1 MRILVDCLF
10 KTCCMTRL
18 LCLLTL
24 ILTLSTAVLS
34 QIPETI
40 DPALSDPGMAD
51 RLPYEITKQ
60 IDDGVSLM
68 ERGEF
73 ARADF
78 YFRQALETVKRVPAD
93 LCFYFGKNSYHL
105 HKYKQSID
113 WLGKYLEIKG
123 TTGRFFDQAT
133 EYLKLAESDY
143 LAQLEKGS
151 SKVNQSAD
159 NAPAA
164 KEKALN
170 CEEHPYVV
178 CPICN
183 GSGVIVSSG
192 KLGALVYKTCP
203 YSDESGRMRCEDFLL
218 YQTGQLVSE

>member
-1 MRILVDCLF
+1 
-10 KTCCMTRL
+10 MTRL
-18 LCLLTL
+18 FYLLL
-24 ILTLSTAVLS
+24 LTAVLPTTVLS
-34 QIPETI
+34 QTL
-40 DPALSDPGMAD
+40 DPADPDLSEPEMAD

-60 IDDGVSLM
+60 IDDGVGLM

-123 TTGRFFDQAT
+123 TSGRFFDQAT
-133 EYLKLAESDY
+133 EYLKLAEADY
-143 LAQLEKGS
+143 LAQLEEVS
-151 SKVNQSAD
+151 SKNDQKS
-159 NAPAA
+159 NSPAA
-164 KEKALN
+164 TTEVLS

-178 CPICN
+178 CPVCN

-192 KLGALVYKTCP
+192 KLGASVYKTCP

-218 YQTGQLVSE
+218 YQKGQLVSEQ